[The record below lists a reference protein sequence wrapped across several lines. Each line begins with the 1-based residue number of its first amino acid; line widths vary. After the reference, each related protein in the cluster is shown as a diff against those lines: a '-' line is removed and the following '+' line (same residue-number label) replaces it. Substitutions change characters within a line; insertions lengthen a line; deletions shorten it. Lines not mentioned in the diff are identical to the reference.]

1 MMLQRHWLEVEF
13 KINNIKVKPN
23 SGNFKVISD
32 EVLKLNVGDE
42 IKAEGN
48 VAIVTDQHLQ
58 VDTKQVPFIA
68 KTEFNVKNEESGTEK
83 FLKKFGIRQSPP
95 PSWKIS
101 KHKQNKKFLKSFGF
115 GHDPPPFWKKPNRN
129 WFFSGWLP

>member
-1 MMLQRHWLEVEF
+1 M
-13 KINNIKVKPN
+13 
-23 SGNFKVISD
+23 ISD

-95 PSWKIS
+95 LPEKFPNIHRTKSSS
-101 KHKQNKKFLKSFGF
+101 KVLDS
-115 GHDPPPFWKKPNRN
+115 DMTPPPSEKNQTETD
-129 WFFSGWLP
+129 FFSGWLPLEQQPNVEEQEGRKYH

>member
-1 MMLQRHWLEVEF
+1 M
-13 KINNIKVKPN
+13 
-23 SGNFKVISD
+23 ISD

-95 PSWKIS
+95 P
-101 KHKQNKKFLKSFGF
+101 FLKNFQTYTEQKV
-115 GHDPPPFWKKPNRN
+115 PRKFWIRT
-129 WFFSGWLP
+129 